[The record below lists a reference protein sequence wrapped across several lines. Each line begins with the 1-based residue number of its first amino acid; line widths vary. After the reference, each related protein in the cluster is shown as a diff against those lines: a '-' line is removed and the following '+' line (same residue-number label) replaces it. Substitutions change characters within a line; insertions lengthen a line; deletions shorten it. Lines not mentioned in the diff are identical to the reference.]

1 LTRPIL
7 YDATHLIHRYAYDA
21 PSGIDRVDLAYGRHF
36 GLKQGKIAAGLHYGH
51 AKPQVLE
58 PSRVG
63 DAVRNLEDRWRE
75 TIRLEDD
82 QSFSLIKQ
90 WLHGKSIN
98 KPLNSASPVASLQKK
113 FKIGVLPFL
122 RYAKWRSASSQPLSI
137 PEGAIYLNIAQH
149 AMEHAEF
156 FTWLNTRPDIR
167 RVFFLHDLLP
177 LDYPEFWWSKHEAL
191 FERRIRV
198 MIDHASALMT
208 SSKAVRER
216 AMIEMARRG
225 KPDIPI
231 FALPLPSPIE
241 TLDNPPPVGELSD
254 YPYFLMIGTIEA
266 RKNHGLILN
275 IWRQL
280 AASGGVVPKLIVLG
294 KRGWENEQAV
304 GLLERCHSIEPFVL
318 EVSGLS
324 NAGLRQLIVNAN
336 ALLMPSFAEGYGL
349 PLIEALSLGTPA
361 IASDIPVFRETTQ
374 GKAIFLNPLDGPGWQ
389 TAILD
394 LAKADSPLA
403 QTARA
408 AAKAYVPQTTSNY
421 FAAIEDFLA
430 SL

>member
-1 LTRPIL
+1 LTKPIL

-51 AKPQVLE
+51 VKPQVLE
-58 PSRVG
+58 PARVAE
-63 DAVRNLEDRWRE
+63 AVHKLEDRWRE

-82 QSFSLIKQ
+82 QTFKLAKQ
-90 WLHGKSIN
+90 WLLGKPIT
-98 KPLNSASPVASLQKK
+98 KPGNVESPAATLHKK
-113 FKIGVLPFL
+113 FNIGVLPFF
-122 RYAKWRSASSQPLSI
+122 RYAKRQSRSPDATAI

-156 FTWLNTRPDIR
+156 FAWLYKRPDLR

-177 LDYPEFWWSKHEAL
+177 LDYPEFWWPKHEAL
-191 FERRIRV
+191 FERRVKV
-198 MIDHASALMT
+198 MADHASALIT

-216 AMIEMARRG
+216 AQIEMVRRG

-241 TLDNPPPVGELSD
+241 VSDTPPSHGELSET
-254 YPYFLMIGTIEA
+254 PYFLMIGTIEA
-266 RKNHGLILN
+266 RKNHILILN
-275 IWRQL
+275 IWREL
-280 AASGGVVPKLIVLG
+280 ATRGSTLPRLVIVG

-304 GLLERCHSIEPFVL
+304 GLLERCRSIEPFVL

-324 NAGLRQLIVNAN
+324 NAGLRQLIVDAC
-336 ALLMPSFAEGYGL
+336 AVLMPSFAEGYGL

-374 GKAIFLNPLDGPGWQ
+374 EKAIFLNPLDGLGWQ
-389 TAILD
+389 KAILE
-394 LAKADSPLA
+394 LAKGGSPLT
-403 QTARA
+403 QTAREA
-408 AAKAYVPQTTSNY
+408 ARAYVPQTTSAY